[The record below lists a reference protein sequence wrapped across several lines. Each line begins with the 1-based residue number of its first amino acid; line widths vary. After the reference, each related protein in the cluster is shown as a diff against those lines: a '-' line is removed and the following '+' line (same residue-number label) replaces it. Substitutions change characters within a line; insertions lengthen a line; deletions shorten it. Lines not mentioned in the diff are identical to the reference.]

1 MINKLLL
8 LFSLIFLSSC
18 ASTEKLVYLNDLK
31 GIGNYS
37 EEIKNKIA
45 SKIQPYDQLSIT
57 VSTMS
62 SESNML
68 FNNGVMQAAGGVGSN
83 TTSTQNS
90 TEYLVSENGTINF
103 PVLGKVE
110 LAGLTT
116 EQAIAKMTAEIKKSV
131 KNPIVNIRVLN
142 FKITVL
148 GEVNRPSTFVVP
160 SGKINIF
167 EAIGLAGDLTAYGK
181 RDNIMIIREKD
192 SARSISRLNLT
203 SKNILN
209 SPSFYLQQNDVIYVE
224 PVKVRA
230 LQTSSSTFYLPV
242 ISLTITILSA
252 LVLILR

>member
-1 MINKLLL
+1 MSNKLLQ
-8 LFSLIFLSSC
+8 LFFLILLSSC

-37 EEIKNKIA
+37 EEIKNKID

-57 VSTMS
+57 VNTMS

-68 FNNGVMQAAGGVGSN
+68 FNNGVLQAAGGVNGN
-83 TTSTQNS
+83 TASAQNS

-110 LAGLTT
+110 LAGLTI
-116 EQAIAKMTAEIKKSV
+116 EQAVAKMTAEVKKSV

-160 SGKINIF
+160 SGKINIL

-192 SARSISRLNLT
+192 SSRSIARVNLA

-224 PVKVRA
+224 PVKVKA

-242 ISLTITILSA
+242 ISLAITILSA
-252 LVLILR
+252 LVLVLR